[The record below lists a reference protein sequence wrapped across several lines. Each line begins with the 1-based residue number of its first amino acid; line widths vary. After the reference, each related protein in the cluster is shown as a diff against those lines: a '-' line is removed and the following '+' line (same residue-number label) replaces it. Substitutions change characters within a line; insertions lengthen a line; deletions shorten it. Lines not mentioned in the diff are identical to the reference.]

1 MSGFVGVGIVGAGAI
16 FDQHALALSALD
28 GRARLLAVCD
38 VDDTKLRAAA
48 SAHRVA
54 MVCRDFA
61 ALLDRPDVDLVAVCT
76 PPAFHEEAV
85 VGALRAGKHV
95 VCEKPLAP
103 TLAAA
108 DRIIAVARE
117 HPGRLSVVHQFRY
130 LPAVRRTL
138 WVRDA
143 GELGS
148 LLFGRFHRF
157 ARFRRPGRAARAP
170 WWGSWDIAGGG
181 TVMTQLIHELDL
193 ACLLFGPA
201 AQVTAVADTLNEE
214 IESEDTCAS
223 VVRFGSGA
231 IVTCQSTM
239 CAHRSRAGFDVIG
252 TCGSAHS
259 PWAFECLD
267 HAHREQ
273 VRTAAL
279 AAVPDSDATASAH
292 APYLADVLDAVEA
305 GRALPSGP
313 TEARRSLELATAIY
327 AASVSGEP
335 VTLPIG
341 PSLPCYGGITR
352 ADYEGRPS
360 RRLEVSVAA

>member
-1 MSGFVGVGIVGAGAI
+1 M
-16 FDQHALALSALD
+16 
-28 GRARLLAVCD
+28 
-38 VDDTKLRAAA
+38 
-48 SAHRVA
+48 
-54 MVCRDFA
+54 
-61 ALLDRPDVDLVAVCT
+61 
-76 PPAFHEEAV
+76 
-85 VGALRAGKHV
+85 
-95 VCEKPLAP
+95 
-103 TLAAA
+103 
-108 DRIIAVARE
+108 
-117 HPGRLSVVHQFRY
+117 HQFRY

-267 HAHREQ
+267 HVHREQ

-279 AAVPDSDATASAH
+279 AAVPDSAATASAH

-305 GRALPSGP
+305 GRAAAERSGRGTP
-313 TEARRSLELATAIY
+313 VARARHGDLC
-327 AASVSGEP
+327 GE
-335 VTLPIG
+335 
-341 PSLPCYGGITR
+341 R
-352 ADYEGRPS
+352 ER
-360 RRLEVSVAA
+360 